1 MMSRI
6 LDIGTP
12 EDLPREHGTLINYF
26 DSKIVNDTN
35 GRVMSA
41 FSWIWLVDPGRATK
55 DTNGGH

>member
-35 GRVMSA
+35 GRVMST
-41 FSWIWLVDPGRATK
+41 FS
-55 DTNGGH
+55 